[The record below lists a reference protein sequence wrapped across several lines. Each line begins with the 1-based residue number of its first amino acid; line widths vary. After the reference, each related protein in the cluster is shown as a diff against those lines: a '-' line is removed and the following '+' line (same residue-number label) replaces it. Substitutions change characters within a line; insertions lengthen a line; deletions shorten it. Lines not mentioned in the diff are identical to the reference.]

1 MVVRIHFKWLT
12 LCNRHFCELLRLCQ
26 NICVRLNQPKNTA
39 ATEHF
44 IQPEHL
50 RICPMPVGQLV
61 CFLIKRHTFYR
72 RLQAAVK
79 RLIFRWR
86 DVQNLRCQCSKRK
99 FFSVNTKRFPS
110 DIKRD
115 GLKHTFLL

>member
-1 MVVRIHFKWLT
+1 M
-12 LCNRHFCELLRLCQ
+12 
-26 NICVRLNQPKNTA
+26 KNTV
-39 ATEHF
+39 ATERF

-50 RICPMPVGQLV
+50 LIGLMPVGQLV
-61 CFLIKRHTFYR
+61 RFLITCHTFYR
-72 RLQAAVK
+72 RFQENVK

-99 FFSVNTKRFPS
+99 FFSVNTERFPS

-115 GLKHTFLL
+115 GLKHTLLLWKPVRK